1 MLKKYFEP
9 GALLSF
15 PAYRALLISG
25 ILTVIAMSAFPIA
38 LAVTVLDAGG
48 SATTLGIILAVRV
61 LSGVLMAPVGGVWAD
76 RLPRKT
82 ILILADGFRAI
93 MGSVVV
99 FIDPK
104 SISMWIL
111 GAIVVLMGISDAF
124 GGPAAGAIMPSILPD
139 HLLPAGNVIRGIAL
153 KGSTI
158 AGPGIAGIIVVS
170 LGTHATYVATSIFFL
185 IGAALLF
192 RINEG
197 PKVASENPQ
206 TTFIE
211 EIREGLNVVWY
222 YKWIAAMILMASVQ
236 LMMVIGVENVLLP
249 VITKRDFGTA
259 SVFATSAALFSAGG
273 AISAVICIKSKVKNP
288 GLVSVVVWGLFVLA
302 PLVLAF
308 PNSKTVIFIAYFI
321 AGFSVG
327 PWEAFWATQVQR
339 EVPAEYQGR
348 VFAIDYMGSLGL
360 MPLGMAL
367 AGPLVNL
374 FGERELLIGVAIFHL
389 IICAAVLL
397 VPGVKEMK
405 SSRPPYSPQG
415 TISSKSEQD
424 QA

>member
-15 PAYRALLISG
+15 AAYRNLMISG
-25 ILTVIAMSAFPIA
+25 ILTTVAMSAFPIA

-48 SATTLGIILAVRV
+48 SATTLGLILAARV
-61 LSGVLMAPVGGVWAD
+61 LSGVLMAPIGGVWVD

-82 ILILADGFRAI
+82 ILILSDGFRAI
-93 MGSVVV
+93 MGSVVI
-99 FIDPK
+99 FINPEN
-104 SISMWIL
+104 ISRAIL

-124 GGPAAGAIMPSILPD
+124 GGPASGAIIPSILPD
-139 HLLPAGNVIRGIAL
+139 HLLPSGNVLRGIAL

-170 LGTHATYVATSIFFL
+170 LGTHATYIATSIFFL
-185 IGAALLF
+185 LGAGLLV

-197 PKVASENPQ
+197 ALVANPESKNQ
-206 TTFIE
+206 FIAE
-211 EIREGLNVVWY
+211 MREGLRVVWY

-236 LMMVIGVENVLLP
+236 LMLVIGVENVLLP

-288 GLVSVVVWGLFVLA
+288 GLVSVVVWGLFILA

-308 PNSKTVIFIAYFI
+308 PSSKSIIFIAYFA

-339 EVPAEYQGR
+339 EVPAKYQGR
-348 VFAIDYMGSLGL
+348 VFSIDYMGSLGL

-374 FGERELLIGVAIFHL
+374 FGERPLLIGVAIFHL
-389 IICAAVLL
+389 IICAVVLL

-405 SSRPPYSPQG
+405 SSRPPYSSIG
-415 TISSKSEQD
+415 EQS

>member
-1 MLKKYFEP
+1 MFKKYFEP

-61 LSGVLMAPVGGVWAD
+61 LSGVVLAPVGGVWAD

-104 SISMWIL
+104 NISMWIL
-111 GAIVVLMGISDAF
+111 GAIVVMMGVSDAF
-124 GGPAAGAIMPSILPD
+124 GGPAQGAIMPSILPD
-139 HLLPAGNVIRGIAL
+139 HLLPAGNVVKGIAF

-170 LGTHATYVATSIFFL
+170 LGTHATYVATSAFFL

-197 PKVASENPQ
+197 TKVASENPQ
-206 TTFIE
+206 TTFVE
-211 EIREGLNVVWY
+211 EIREGLSVVWY

-308 PNSKTVIFIAYFI
+308 PNSKSVIFIAYFI

-389 IICAAVLL
+389 LICAAVLL

>member
-15 PAYRALLISG
+15 PAYRNLMISG
-25 ILTVIAMSAFPIA
+25 ILTTIAMSAFPIA

-48 SATTLGIILAVRV
+48 SATTLGIILAARV
-61 LSGVLMAPVGGVWAD
+61 LSGVVMAPIGGVWVD

-82 ILILADGFRAI
+82 ILILSDGFRAI
-93 MGSVVV
+93 MGSVVI
-99 FIDPK
+99 FINPEN
-104 SISMWIL
+104 ISMVIL
-111 GAIVVLMGISDAF
+111 GAIVILMGISDAF
-124 GGPAAGAIMPSILPD
+124 GGPASGAIIPSILPD
-139 HLLPAGNVIRGIAL
+139 HLLPSGNVLRGIAL

-158 AGPGIAGIIVVS
+158 AGPGIAGVIVVS
-170 LGTHATYVATSIFFL
+170 LGTHATYIATSFFFL
-185 IGAALLF
+185 LGAALLI
-192 RINEG
+192 RIDEG
-197 PKVASENPQ
+197 PVVANADKKNQ
-206 TTFIE
+206 FVE
-211 EIREGLNVVWY
+211 EMREGLRVVWY

-236 LMMVIGVENVLLP
+236 LMLVIGVENVLLP

-273 AISAVICIKSKVKNP
+273 AISAIICIKSKVKNP
-288 GLVSVVVWGLFVLA
+288 GLVSVVVWGLFILA

-308 PNSKTVIFIAYFI
+308 PSSKTIIFIAYFA

-339 EVPAEYQGR
+339 EVPAKYQGR
-348 VFAIDYMGSLGL
+348 VFSIDYMGSLGL

-367 AGPLVNL
+367 AGPLVNF
-374 FGERELLIGVAIFHL
+374 FGERPLLIGVAIFHL
-389 IICAAVLL
+389 IICGVVLF

-405 SSRPPYSPQG
+405 SSRPPYSSIG
-415 TISSKSEQD
+415 EQS

>member
-25 ILTVIAMSAFPIA
+25 ILTVVAMSAFPVA

-61 LSGVLMAPVGGVWAD
+61 LSGVVMAPVGGVWAD
-76 RLPRKT
+76 RLPRRT

-93 MGSVVV
+93 MGSIVV

-104 SISMWIL
+104 NISMWIL
-111 GAIVVLMGISDAF
+111 GGIVVMMGVSDAF

-139 HLLPAGNVIRGIAL
+139 HLLPSGNVVRGIAL

-158 AGPGIAGIIVVS
+158 AGPGIAGAIVVS

-185 IGAALLF
+185 LGAALLI

-197 PKVASENPQ
+197 PKVASENHRS
-206 TTFIE
+206 TFVE
-211 EIREGLNVVWY
+211 EVREGVRVVWY
-222 YKWIAAMILMASVQ
+222 YKWIAAMIIMASFQ
-236 LMMVIGVENVLLP
+236 LMLVIGVENVLLP

-259 SVFATSAALFSAGG
+259 SVFATAAALFSAGG

-288 GLVSVVVWGLFVLA
+288 GLVSVVVWGLFILA

-308 PNSKTVIFIAYFI
+308 PSSKVVIFIAYFI

-367 AGPLVNL
+367 AGPMVNI
-374 FGERELLIGVAIFHL
+374 FGERELLVGVAIFHL
-389 IICAAVLL
+389 IICAVVLL

-405 SSRPPYSPQG
+405 SSRPPYSPENA
-415 TISSKSEQD
+415 ISS
-424 QA
+424 

>member
-25 ILTVIAMSAFPIA
+25 VLTVLAMSAFPIA

-48 SATTLGIILAVRV
+48 SATTLGVILAVRV
-61 LSGVLMAPVGGVWAD
+61 LSGVLMSPIGGVWVD

-82 ILILADGFRAI
+82 ILILSDGFRAI

-104 SISMWIL
+104 NISMWIL

-124 GGPAAGAIMPSILPD
+124 GGPASGAIMPSILPD
-139 HLLPAGNVIRGIAL
+139 HLLPSGNVVKGIAY

-170 LGTHATYVATSIFFL
+170 LGTHATYVATSAFFL

-197 PKVASENPQ
+197 TKVASENPQ
-206 TTFIE
+206 TTFVE
-211 EIREGLNVVWY
+211 EIREGLSVVWY

-308 PNSKTVIFIAYFI
+308 PNSKSVIFIAYFI

-389 IICAAVLL
+389 LICAAVLL

>member
-15 PAYRALLISG
+15 PAYRNLMISG
-25 ILTVIAMSAFPIA
+25 ILTTIAMSAFPIA

-48 SATTLGIILAVRV
+48 SATTLGIILAARV
-61 LSGVLMAPVGGVWAD
+61 LSGVLMAPIGGVWVD

-82 ILILADGFRAI
+82 ILILSDGFRAI
-93 MGSVVV
+93 MGSVVI
-99 FIDPK
+99 FINPEN
-104 SISMWIL
+104 ISMIIL
-111 GAIVVLMGISDAF
+111 GAIVILMGISDAF
-124 GGPAAGAIMPSILPD
+124 GGPASGAIIPSILPD
-139 HLLPAGNVIRGIAL
+139 HLLPSGNVLRGIAL

-158 AGPGIAGIIVVS
+158 AGPGIAGVIVVS
-170 LGTHATYVATSIFFL
+170 LGTHATYIATSAFFL
-185 IGAALLF
+185 LGASLLI
-192 RINEG
+192 RIDEG
-197 PKVASENPQ
+197 PVVANTDKKNQ
-206 TTFIE
+206 FVE
-211 EIREGLNVVWY
+211 EMREGLRVVWY
-222 YKWIAAMILMASVQ
+222 YKWIAAMIVMASVQ
-236 LMMVIGVENVLLP
+236 LMLVIGVENVLLP

-273 AISAVICIKSKVKNP
+273 AISAIICIKSKVKNP
-288 GLVSVVVWGLFVLA
+288 GLVSVVVWGLFILA

-308 PNSKTVIFIAYFI
+308 PSSKTIIFIAYFA

-327 PWEAFWATQVQR
+327 PWEAFWATAVQR
-339 EVPAEYQGR
+339 EVPAKYQGR
-348 VFAIDYMGSLGL
+348 VFSIDYMGSLGL

-374 FGERELLIGVAIFHL
+374 FGERPLLIGVAIFHL
-389 IICAAVLL
+389 IVCGMVLF

-405 SSRPPYSPQG
+405 SSRPPYSSIG
-415 TISSKSEQD
+415 EQS

>member
-25 ILTVIAMSAFPIA
+25 ILTVIAMSAFPVA

-48 SATTLGIILAVRV
+48 SATTLGLILAVRV
-61 LSGVLMAPVGGVWAD
+61 LSGVLMSPIGGVWVD

-82 ILILADGFRAI
+82 ILIVSDGFRAI
-93 MGSVVV
+93 IGSIVV
-99 FIDPK
+99 FIDPEN
-104 SISMWIL
+104 ISMWIL

-124 GGPAAGAIMPSILPD
+124 GGPASGAIMPSILPD
-139 HLLPAGNVIRGIAL
+139 HLLPAGNVVKGIAF

-158 AGPGIAGIIVVS
+158 AGPGVAGIIVVS

-185 IGAALLF
+185 VGAALLF

-197 PKVASENPQ
+197 AKVASENPQ
-206 TTFIE
+206 TTFVE
-211 EIREGLNVVWY
+211 EIREGVSVVWY
-222 YKWIAAMILMASVQ
+222 YKWIAAMILMASIQ

-259 SVFATSAALFSAGG
+259 SVYATSAALFSAGG

-308 PNSKTVIFIAYFI
+308 PNSRTVIFIAYFI

-339 EVPAEYQGR
+339 EVPPEYQGR

-367 AGPLVNL
+367 AGPMVNL
-374 FGERELLIGVAIFHL
+374 FGERELLIGVAVFHL
-389 IICAAVLL
+389 FICAVVLL

-405 SSRPPYSPQG
+405 SSRPPYSPRNL
-415 TISSKSEQD
+415 IS
-424 QA
+424 

>member
-15 PAYRALLISG
+15 PAYRALLLSG

-61 LSGVLMAPVGGVWAD
+61 LSGVVLAPIGGVWAD
-76 RLPRKT
+76 RLPRRT
-82 ILILADGFRAI
+82 ILIAADGFRAI

-111 GAIVVLMGISDAF
+111 GGIVVLMGVSDAF

-139 HLLPAGNVIRGIAL
+139 HLLPAGNVVRGIAL

-158 AGPGIAGIIVVS
+158 AGPGVAGIIVVS

-185 IGAALLF
+185 VGAALLI

-197 PKVASENPQ
+197 PKVASDTHR
-206 TTFIE
+206 TTFTE
-211 EIREGLNVVWY
+211 EIREGLQVVWY

-288 GLVSVVVWGLFVLA
+288 GLVSVVVWGLFILA

-308 PNSKTVIFIAYFI
+308 PSSKTVIFIAYFI

-374 FGERELLIGVAIFHL
+374 FGERELLIGVAAFHL
-389 IICAAVLL
+389 FICAVVLL
-397 VPGVKEMK
+397 VPGVREMK
-405 SSRPPYSPQG
+405 SSRPPYTPKSA
-415 TISSKSEQD
+415 ISS
-424 QA
+424 

>member
-15 PAYRALLISG
+15 PAYRALLLSG

-61 LSGVLMAPVGGVWAD
+61 LSGVVLAPIGGVWAD
-76 RLPRKT
+76 RLPRRT
-82 ILILADGFRAI
+82 ILIAADGFRAI

-111 GAIVVLMGISDAF
+111 GGIVVLMGVSDAF

-139 HLLPAGNVIRGIAL
+139 HLLPAGNVVRGIAL

-158 AGPGIAGIIVVS
+158 AGPGVAGIIVVS

-185 IGAALLF
+185 VGAALLI

-197 PKVASENPQ
+197 PKVASDTHR
-206 TTFIE
+206 TTFTE
-211 EIREGLNVVWY
+211 EIREGLQVVWY

-308 PNSKTVIFIAYFI
+308 PSSKTVIFIAYFI

-374 FGERELLIGVAIFHL
+374 FGERELLIGVAAFHL
-389 IICAAVLL
+389 FICAVVLL
-397 VPGVKEMK
+397 VPGVREMK
-405 SSRPPYSPQG
+405 SSRSPYTPKSA
-415 TISSKSEQD
+415 ISS
-424 QA
+424 

>member
-1 MLKKYFEP
+1 
-9 GALLSF
+9 
-15 PAYRALLISG
+15 
-25 ILTVIAMSAFPIA
+25 MSAFPIA

-48 SATTLGIILAVRV
+48 NATTLGLILAVRV
-61 LSGVLMAPVGGVWAD
+61 LSGVLMAPIGGVWVD
-76 RLPRKT
+76 RLPRRT

-93 MGSVVV
+93 IGSVVI
-99 FIDPK
+99 FIDPEN
-104 SISMWIL
+104 ISMWIL

-124 GGPAAGAIMPSILPD
+124 GGPAQGAIMQSILPD
-139 HLLPAGNVIRGIAL
+139 HLLPSGNVIKGIAF

-158 AGPGIAGIIVVS
+158 AGPGIAGVIVVS

-185 IGAALLF
+185 VGAALLF
-192 RINEG
+192 RVNEG
-197 PKVASENPQ
+197 SKVASDNPQ
-206 TTFIE
+206 TTFVE
-211 EIREGLNVVWY
+211 EMREGLRVVWY

-259 SVFATSAALFSAGG
+259 SVYATSAALFSAGG

-308 PNSKTVIFIAYFI
+308 PNSRSVIFIAYFI

-339 EVPAEYQGR
+339 EVPPEYQGR
-348 VFAIDYMGSLGL
+348 VFAIDYMGSVGL

-367 AGPLVNL
+367 AGPLVNV
-374 FGERELLIGVAIFHL
+374 FGEPELLIGVAIFHL
-389 IICAAVLL
+389 VICAAVLF

-405 SSRPPYSPQG
+405 SSRPPFSPQG

>member
-25 ILTVIAMSAFPIA
+25 ILTVIAMSAFPVA

-48 SATTLGIILAVRV
+48 SATTLGLILAVRV
-61 LSGVLMAPVGGVWAD
+61 LSGVLMSPIGGVWVD

-82 ILILADGFRAI
+82 ILIASDGFRAI
-93 MGSVVV
+93 IGSIVV
-99 FIDPK
+99 FIDPEN
-104 SISMWIL
+104 ISMWIL

-124 GGPAAGAIMPSILPD
+124 GGPASGAIMPSILPD
-139 HLLPAGNVIRGIAL
+139 HLLPAGNVVKGIAF

-158 AGPGIAGIIVVS
+158 AGPGVAGIIVVS

-185 IGAALLF
+185 VGAALLF

-197 PKVASENPQ
+197 AKVASENPQ
-206 TTFIE
+206 TTFVE
-211 EIREGLNVVWY
+211 EIREGLSVVWY
-222 YKWIAAMILMASVQ
+222 YKWIAAMILMASIQ

-259 SVFATSAALFSAGG
+259 SVYATSAALFSAGG

-308 PNSKTVIFIAYFI
+308 PNSRTVIFIAYFI

-339 EVPAEYQGR
+339 EVPPEYQGR

-367 AGPLVNL
+367 AGPMVNL
-374 FGERELLIGVAIFHL
+374 FGERELLIGVAVFHL
-389 IICAAVLL
+389 FICAVVLL

-405 SSRPPYSPQG
+405 SSRPPYSPRNL
-415 TISSKSEQD
+415 IS
-424 QA
+424 

>member
-25 ILTVIAMSAFPIA
+25 ILTVIAMSAFPVA

-48 SATTLGIILAVRV
+48 SATTLGLILAVRV
-61 LSGVLMAPVGGVWAD
+61 LSGVLMSPIGGVWVD

-82 ILILADGFRAI
+82 ILIVSDGFRAI
-93 MGSVVV
+93 IGSIVV
-99 FIDPK
+99 FIDPEN
-104 SISMWIL
+104 ISMWIL

-124 GGPAAGAIMPSILPD
+124 GGPASGAIMPSILPD
-139 HLLPAGNVIRGIAL
+139 HLLPAGNVVKGIAY

-158 AGPGIAGIIVVS
+158 AGPGVAGIIVVS

-185 IGAALLF
+185 VGAALLF

-197 PKVASENPQ
+197 AKVASENPQ
-206 TTFIE
+206 TTFVE
-211 EIREGLNVVWY
+211 EIREGLSVVWY
-222 YKWIAAMILMASVQ
+222 YKWIAAMILMASIQ

-259 SVFATSAALFSAGG
+259 SVYATSAALFSAGG

-308 PNSKTVIFIAYFI
+308 PNSRTVIFIAYFI

-339 EVPAEYQGR
+339 EVPPEYQGR

-367 AGPLVNL
+367 AGPMVNF
-374 FGERELLIGVAIFHL
+374 FGERELLIGVAVFHL
-389 IICAAVLL
+389 FICAVVLL

-405 SSRPPYSPQG
+405 SSRPPYSPRNL
-415 TISSKSEQD
+415 IS
-424 QA
+424 

>member
-15 PAYRALLISG
+15 AAYRNLLISG
-25 ILTVIAMSAFPIA
+25 ILTVIAMSAFPVA

-48 SATTLGIILAVRV
+48 NATTLGIILAVRV
-61 LSGVLMAPVGGVWAD
+61 LAGVVMAPIAGVWVD

-82 ILILADGFRAI
+82 VLFLADGFRAV

-99 FIDPK
+99 FFNPHT
-104 SISMWIL
+104 ISMWIL
-111 GAIVVLMGISDAF
+111 GAIVVLMGVSDAF
-124 GGPAAGAIMPSILPD
+124 GGPASGAIMPSILPD
-139 HLLPAGNVIRGIAL
+139 HLLPAGNVVRGIAL

-158 AGPGIAGIIVVS
+158 AGPGIAGVIVVS

-185 IGAALLF
+185 IGAALLL

-197 PKVASENPQ
+197 PRVASEDHRS
-206 TTFIE
+206 TFIN
-211 EIREGLNVVWY
+211 EISEGLKVVWY
-222 YKWIAAMILMASVQ
+222 YKWIAAMIAMASVQ
-236 LMMVIGVENVLLP
+236 LMLVVGVENVLLP

-259 SVFATSAALFSAGG
+259 SVFATAAALFSTGG
-273 AISAVICIKSKVKNP
+273 AISAVICIKAKVKNP
-288 GLVSVVVWGLFVLA
+288 GLVAVVVWGLFILA

-308 PNSKTVIFIAYFI
+308 PSSKALIFLAYFI

-327 PWEAFWATQVQR
+327 PWEAFWSTQVQR
-339 EVPAEYQGR
+339 QVSADYQGR

-367 AGPLVNL
+367 AGPMVEI
-374 FGERELLIGVAIFHL
+374 FGERQLLIGVAVFHL
-389 IICAAVLL
+389 LICALTLL

-405 SSRPPYSPQG
+405 SSRPDYTPK
-415 TISSKSEQD
+415 TDISS
-424 QA
+424 

>member
-9 GALLSF
+9 GALFSF
-15 PAYRALLISG
+15 PAYRALLLSG

-48 SATTLGIILAVRV
+48 SATTLGLILAVRV
-61 LSGVLMAPVGGVWAD
+61 LSGVVLAPVGGVWAD
-76 RLPRKT
+76 RLPRRT
-82 ILILADGFRAI
+82 ILIAADSFRAI

-111 GAIVVLMGISDAF
+111 GGIVVLMGVSDAF

-139 HLLPAGNVIRGIAL
+139 HLLPAGNVVRGIAL

-158 AGPGIAGIIVVS
+158 AGPGVAGIIVVS

-185 IGAALLF
+185 VGAALLI

-197 PKVASENPQ
+197 PKVASDTHR
-206 TTFIE
+206 TTFTD
-211 EIREGLNVVWY
+211 EIREGLQVVWY

-308 PNSKTVIFIAYFI
+308 PSSKSVIFIAYFI

-367 AGPLVNL
+367 AGPLVNV
-374 FGERELLIGVAIFHL
+374 FGEGELLIGVAAFHL
-389 IICAAVLL
+389 FICAVVLL

-405 SSRPPYSPQG
+405 SSRLPYTPKSV
-415 TISSKSEQD
+415 ISS
-424 QA
+424 

>member
-25 ILTVIAMSAFPIA
+25 ILTVVAMSAFPVA

-61 LSGVLMAPVGGVWAD
+61 LSGVVMAPVGGVWAD
-76 RLPRKT
+76 RLPRRT

-93 MGSVVV
+93 MGSIVV

-104 SISMWIL
+104 NISMWIL
-111 GAIVVLMGISDAF
+111 GGIVVMMGVSDAF

-139 HLLPAGNVIRGIAL
+139 HLLPSGNVVRGIAL

-158 AGPGIAGIIVVS
+158 AGPGIAGAIVVS

-185 IGAALLF
+185 LGAALLI

-197 PKVASENPQ
+197 PKVASEDHRS
-206 TTFIE
+206 TFVE
-211 EIREGLNVVWY
+211 EVREGVRVVWY
-222 YKWIAAMILMASVQ
+222 YKWIAAMIIMASFQ
-236 LMMVIGVENVLLP
+236 LMLVIGVENVLLP

-259 SVFATSAALFSAGG
+259 SVFATAAALFSAGG

-288 GLVSVVVWGLFVLA
+288 GLVSVVVWGLFILA

-308 PNSKTVIFIAYFI
+308 PSSKAVIFIAYFI

-367 AGPLVNL
+367 AGPMVNI
-374 FGERELLIGVAIFHL
+374 FGERELLVGVAIFHL
-389 IICAAVLL
+389 IICAVVLL

-405 SSRPPYSPQG
+405 SSRPPYSPENA
-415 TISSKSEQD
+415 ISS
-424 QA
+424 

>member
-9 GALLSF
+9 GALFSF
-15 PAYRALLISG
+15 PAYRALLLSG

-48 SATTLGIILAVRV
+48 SATTLGLILAVRV
-61 LSGVLMAPVGGVWAD
+61 LSGVVLAPVGGVWAD
-76 RLPRKT
+76 RLPRRT
-82 ILILADGFRAI
+82 ILIAADSFRAI

-111 GAIVVLMGISDAF
+111 GGIVVLMGVSDAF

-139 HLLPAGNVIRGIAL
+139 HLLPAGNVVRGIAL

-158 AGPGIAGIIVVS
+158 AGPGVAGIIVGS

-185 IGAALLF
+185 VGAALLI

-197 PKVASENPQ
+197 PKVASDTHR
-206 TTFIE
+206 TTFTD
-211 EIREGLNVVWY
+211 EIREGLQVVWY

-308 PNSKTVIFIAYFI
+308 PSSKSVIFIAYFI

-367 AGPLVNL
+367 AGPLVNV
-374 FGERELLIGVAIFHL
+374 FGEGELLIGVAAFHL
-389 IICAAVLL
+389 FICAVVLL

-405 SSRPPYSPQG
+405 SSRPPYTPKSV
-415 TISSKSEQD
+415 ISS
-424 QA
+424 

>member
-1 MLKKYFEP
+1 
-9 GALLSF
+9 
-15 PAYRALLISG
+15 
-25 ILTVIAMSAFPIA
+25 
-38 LAVTVLDAGG
+38 
-48 SATTLGIILAVRV
+48 
-61 LSGVLMAPVGGVWAD
+61 
-76 RLPRKT
+76 
-82 ILILADGFRAI
+82 
-93 MGSVVV
+93 MGSIVV

-104 SISMWIL
+104 NISMWIL
-111 GAIVVLMGISDAF
+111 GGIVVMMGVSDAF

-139 HLLPAGNVIRGIAL
+139 HLLPSGNVVRGIAL

-158 AGPGIAGIIVVS
+158 AGPGIAGAIVVS

-185 IGAALLF
+185 LGAALLI

-197 PKVASENPQ
+197 PKVASENHRS
-206 TTFIE
+206 TFVE
-211 EIREGLNVVWY
+211 EVREGARVVWY
-222 YKWIAAMILMASVQ
+222 YKWIAAMIIMASFQ
-236 LMMVIGVENVLLP
+236 LMLVIGVENVLLP

-259 SVFATSAALFSAGG
+259 SVFATAAALFSAGG

-288 GLVSVVVWGLFVLA
+288 GLVSVVVWGLFILA

-308 PNSKTVIFIAYFI
+308 PSSKVVIFIAYFI

-367 AGPLVNL
+367 AGPMVNI
-374 FGERELLIGVAIFHL
+374 FGERELLVGVAIFHL
-389 IICAAVLL
+389 IICAVVLL

-405 SSRPPYSPQG
+405 SSRPPYSPENA
-415 TISSKSEQD
+415 ISS
-424 QA
+424 

>member
-15 PAYRALLISG
+15 PAYRNLWISTV
-25 ILTVIAMSAFPIA
+25 LTVLAMSAFPIA

-48 SATTLGIILAVRV
+48 SITTLGLIMGARV
-61 LSGVLMAPVGGVWAD
+61 LSGVLFSPVGGVVAD
-76 RLPRKT
+76 RFPRKSVM
-82 ILILADGFRAI
+82 IAADGFRAVI
-93 MGSVVV
+93 GSIVV
-99 FIDPK
+99 FIEPERDTL
-104 SISMWIL
+104 WIL
-111 GAIVVLMGISDAF
+111 GLIVVLMGISDGF
-124 GGPAAGAIMPSILPD
+124 GSPAAQAIIPSILPD
-139 HLLPAGNVIRGIAL
+139 HLLPAGNVFRGIAL
-153 KGSTI
+153 RTSQI
-158 AGPGIAGIIVVS
+158 AGPGVAGAIVVT
-170 LGTHATYVATSIFFL
+170 LGTHATYIATSIFFL
-185 IGAALLF
+185 AGALVLL
-192 RINEG
+192 RIDEG
-197 PKVASENPQ
+197 PIAVRERDSNR
-206 TTFIE
+206 FIHE
-211 EIREGLNVVWY
+211 LQEGLRVVWY

-236 LMMVIGVENVLLP
+236 LMMVIAVENVLLP
-249 VITKRDFGTA
+249 VITKRNFGDA
-259 SVFATSAALFSAGG
+259 SIYAASAALFSVGG
-273 AISAVICIKSKVKNP
+273 AISAIIFIKWKVKNP
-288 GLVSVVVWGLFVLA
+288 GVVCVVVWGLFILA

-308 PNSKTVIFIAYFI
+308 PASATVILIAYMV

-327 PWEAFWATQVQR
+327 PWEAFWSTQVQR

-348 VFAIDYMGSLGL
+348 VFSLDYMGTMGL

-367 AGPLVNL
+367 VGPLVNL

>member
-25 ILTVIAMSAFPIA
+25 ILTVIAMSAFPVA

-61 LSGVLMAPVGGVWAD
+61 LSGVVMAPVGGVWAD
-76 RLPRKT
+76 RLPRRT

-104 SISMWIL
+104 NISMWIL
-111 GAIVVLMGISDAF
+111 GGIVVLMGVSDAF

-139 HLLPAGNVIRGIAL
+139 HLLPAGNVVRGIAL

-158 AGPGIAGIIVVS
+158 AGPGIAGAIVVS

-185 IGAALLF
+185 LGAALLV

-197 PKVASENPQ
+197 PKVASENHRS
-206 TTFIE
+206 TFTE
-211 EIREGLNVVWY
+211 EIREGARVVWY

-288 GLVSVVVWGLFVLA
+288 GLVSVVVWGLFILA

-308 PNSKTVIFIAYFI
+308 PNSKSLIFIAYFI

-339 EVPAEYQGR
+339 EVPAEYQGQ

-374 FGERELLIGVAIFHL
+374 FGERELLISVAIFHL
-389 IICAAVLL
+389 FVCAVVLL

-405 SSRPPYSPQG
+405 SSRPPYSPESS
-415 TISSKSEQD
+415 ISS
-424 QA
+424 

>member
-9 GALLSF
+9 GALFSF
-15 PAYRALLISG
+15 PAYRALLLSG

-48 SATTLGIILAVRV
+48 SATTLGLILAVRV
-61 LSGVLMAPVGGVWAD
+61 LSGVVLAPVGGVWVD

-124 GGPAAGAIMPSILPD
+124 GGPAQGAIMPSILPD
-139 HLLPAGNVIRGIAL
+139 HLLPAGNVVKGIAF

-158 AGPGIAGIIVVS
+158 AGPGVAGIIVVS

-185 IGAALLF
+185 LGAVLLL
-192 RINEG
+192 RINEA
-197 PKVASENPQ
+197 PKVASDTHQ
-206 TTFIE
+206 TTFSE
-211 EIREGLNVVWY
+211 EMREGLQVVWY

-288 GLVSVVVWGLFVLA
+288 GLVSVVVWGLFILA

-308 PNSKTVIFIAYFI
+308 PNSKNLIFIAYFI

-348 VFAIDYMGSLGL
+348 VFAIDYMGSVGL

-367 AGPLVNL
+367 AGPLVNV
-374 FGERELLIGVAIFHL
+374 FGERELLIGVAAFHL
-389 IICAAVLL
+389 FICAVVLL
-397 VPGVKEMK
+397 VPGVKQMK
-405 SSRPPYSPQG
+405 SSRPPYTPKSA
-415 TISSKSEQD
+415 ISS
-424 QA
+424 